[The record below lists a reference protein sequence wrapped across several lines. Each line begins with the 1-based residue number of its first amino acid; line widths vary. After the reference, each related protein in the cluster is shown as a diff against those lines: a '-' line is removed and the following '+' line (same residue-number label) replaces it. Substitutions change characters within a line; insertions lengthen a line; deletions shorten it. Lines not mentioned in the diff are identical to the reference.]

1 MGLEI
6 VVIDGEAKTWE
17 EAIHLTAGALLE
29 KGYVMDTF
37 EENCVKREK
46 VFPTGLNTELP
57 IAIPHTESEY
67 VLKSAICFLRLKHP
81 VTFVNMESDP
91 ETVEANYVLNLA
103 IKEKEKQVPM
113 LAKVIEV
120 FQDGEFLKSMQKL
133 EMNEFQKTL
142 KEKLSLD

>member
-1 MGLEI
+1 
-6 VVIDGEAKTWE
+6 
-17 EAIHLTAGALLE
+17 
-29 KGYVMDTF
+29 
-37 EENCVKREK
+37 
-46 VFPTGLNTELP
+46 
-57 IAIPHTESEY
+57 
-67 VLKSAICFLRLKHP
+67 
-81 VTFVNMESDP
+81 MESDP

-133 EMNEFQKTL
+133 EMDEFQKTL